1 MAGPV
6 ERLTSINLDD
16 LATAFG
22 VQNRPTLDRAV
33 RHLFHAP
40 ARKFAQ
46 QMLDFD
52 SDIGRHGLSEAARL
66 AEQVYAKEVVVIN
79 RERLPT
85 GPFLALSNHPGMTDT
100 LAVMAALERST
111 LKVIALNRPF
121 LLSLPNLN
129 RRLFFVTDD
138 PGERVAMIRQASRY
152 LRGGGALLTFPAGHN
167 EPDPDVYP
175 GAVPSLRA
183 WTENASLFLRL
194 APETAIL
201 PVAVRHV
208 IWEKLAHHPI
218 LHIKK
223 KKEDRE
229 LLAVALQLL
238 IQVMFN
244 LKPVRVMVQF
254 GRPITFGSL
263 GSKEPGAIHQAVLDE
278 MKQLIENPPE
288 GPGKSIL

>member
-6 ERLTSINLDD
+6 EHLTSINLDD
-16 LATAFG
+16 LVAAFG
-22 VQNRPTLDRAV
+22 VQNRPILDRTV
-33 RHLFHAP
+33 RCLFRAP

-52 SDIGRHGLSEAARL
+52 SNIGMHGLPKAARL
-66 AEQVYAKEVVVIN
+66 AEQVYVKEIAVFN
-79 RERLPT
+79 RERLPA

-100 LAVMAALERST
+100 LAVMAALERPT

-121 LLSLPNLN
+121 LLSLPNLT

-138 PGERVAMIRQASRY
+138 PGERVAMIRQASRH

-175 GAVPSLRA
+175 GAVQSLNA
-183 WTENASLFLRL
+183 WTESASLFLRL

-208 IWEKLAHHPI
+208 IWKKLARHPI
-218 LHIKK
+218 LYLKRK
-223 KKEDRE
+223 QEDRE

-244 LKPVRVMVQF
+244 LKPVRVIVQI
-254 GRPITFGSL
+254 GRPITYKSL
-263 GSKEPGAIHQAVLDE
+263 GSKEPDTLHRAVLE
-278 MKQLIENPPE
+278 GMKQLIENPPE
-288 GPGKSIL
+288 